1 MLIKGYECVIGI
13 EIHAQ
18 LQTKSKMFCSCP
30 NHFDAADNENTCPVC
45 MGMPGALPV
54 LNDKALDF
62 AIRTGLALNCQ
73 INHKSVF
80 ARKNYFYPD
89 LPKGYQI
96 SQYELPI
103 CGNGEVEIILD
114 DGSKKKIRIERAH
127 LEEDAG
133 KSSHHGNHS
142 LVNYNR
148 SSVPLLEIVSG
159 PDMHSPAEA
168 ASYVRSMRSILQ
180 FIEICDGNLEEGSMR
195 ADCNISIRKSGEKAL
210 NTRVELKNLNSF
222 RFIEKALQY
231 EFERQVDSVL
241 SGETVVQETRLYD
254 KDKNKTYSMRSKED
268 AQDYRYFPDPD
279 LQAAVI
285 TDARIEKVKSAL
297 PELPLARVNRFMSE
311 YQIPEYDAHVLTQ
324 TKPMA
329 NYFEVVAKNSKSPK
343 LASNWIMGEL
353 LRVLNE
359 EKLEIENSKITAE
372 HLAKLIVLIEN
383 GTISGKI
390 AKTVFEEMWKSP
402 EDPEKIVKAKGL
414 VQVSDEGAI
423 EKIVEQVMAA
433 NPAQLQDYRNGKDK
447 LFGFFVGQSM
457 KASKGQANP
466 EVLNKILLQKLKA

>member
-1 MLIKGYECVIGI
+1 MLIKGFECVIGI
-13 EIHAQ
+13 EVHAQ

-30 NHFDAADNENTCPVC
+30 NQFDAADNENTCPVC

-62 AIRTGLALNCQ
+62 AIRTGLALGCK
-73 INHKSVF
+73 INHRSVF

-114 DGSKKKIRIERAH
+114 DGSKKKIHIERAH

-133 KSSHHGNHS
+133 KSSHHGTYS

-168 ASYVRSMRSILQ
+168 AAYVRSMRSILQ

-195 ADCNISIRKSGEKAL
+195 ADCNISIRKAGEKIL
-210 NTRVELKNLNSF
+210 NTRIELKNLNSF

-231 EFERQVDSVL
+231 EFERQVDMVL
-241 SGETVVQETRLYD
+241 SGEAVTQETRLYD
-254 KDKNKTYSMRSKED
+254 KDKNKTYSMRSKEN

-285 TDARIEKVKSAL
+285 TDARIEKVRSEL

-324 TKPMA
+324 TKSMA
-329 NYFEVVAKNSKSPK
+329 NYFEVVAKNSRNPK
-343 LASNWIMGEL
+343 LASNWVMGEL

-359 EKLEIENSKITAE
+359 EKLEIEQSKISAD
-372 HLAKLIVLIEN
+372 HLAKLICLIED

-414 VQVSDEGAI
+414 VQVSDESAI

-433 NPAQLQDYRNGKDK
+433 SPNQLQEYRSGKDK

-466 EVLNKILLQKLKA
+466 EVLNKVLLQKLKG